1 MQRHGRSARG
11 SGSLPADGLPLPTR
25 LQRALRLLRRGRGS
39 EPRGPGCWHR
49 AAPLTPRAGRAQ
61 LCRFLR
67 LHKRPRGEPC
77 PGLRGPV
84 PGSPDTAGPQL
95 PYELSIWESGGWRWA
110 SRDVWGKLGR
120 TARSPGGQTD
130 RHWPRCEP
138 KSPAPCVPLHPPQA
152 PRPRSHRWAVPC
164 HAEAPEPLWSPGPS
178 PVTQDDT
185 SPPPSC
191 HEDTREE

>member
-25 LQRALRLLRRGRGS
+25 LQRALRLLRRGTGS
-39 EPRGPGCWHR
+39 EPHGPGSWHR
-49 AAPLTPRAGRAQ
+49 AAPLPPGAGWAQ

-84 PGSPDTAGPQL
+84 PASPDTTGPRL

-110 SRDVWGKLGR
+110 SRDVWGKLVR

-130 RHWPRCEP
+130 TGPSVNRSHQPRAAPYTRPRHHGPGLTAGLCHATR
-138 KSPAPCVPLHPPQA
+138 KPLNLSGPQA
-152 PRPRSHRWAVPC
+152 PR
-164 HAEAPEPLWSPGPS
+164 L
-178 PVTQDDT
+178 
-185 SPPPSC
+185 
-191 HEDTREE
+191 